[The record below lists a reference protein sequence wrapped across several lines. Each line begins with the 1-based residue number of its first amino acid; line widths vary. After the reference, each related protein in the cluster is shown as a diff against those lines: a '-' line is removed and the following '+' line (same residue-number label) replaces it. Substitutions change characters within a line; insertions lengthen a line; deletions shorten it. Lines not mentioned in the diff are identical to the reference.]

1 MSQDVRSTLYAVSL
15 LDARIKQNRIKYS
28 SFILRII
35 PLFNRIINLILIE
48 TAMGIKMDSQ
58 TNSDKDYVRA
68 IHQWVKLTL
77 TETLI

>member
-15 LDARIKQNRIKYS
+15 LDTRIKQNRIKYS

-68 IHQWVKLTL
+68 IHQ
-77 TETLI
+77 